1 MKRALAVCLLISVS
15 IAALW
20 VWGFNTHYF
29 TRRDAYDYAQ
39 ISLQFFQGKGL
50 ATLQIFPRHI
60 PYFQD
65 NGILN
70 GSTWPNLYRN
80 PLLMILNFAFLRFFD
95 SVIVASVIQSGFWY
109 IVSIPVLFFL
119 ANRLTNL
126 RVAIVSTIFY
136 AADPVIFLYGY
147 SGMTET
153 LATFLLLCLL
163 FVFTWDDEKRWK
175 WLLAGSAHRSD
186 IFSPNTV
193 CYFGPFS
200 VNLCLAYH
208 LKTQEV
214 FSFFIIIS
222 RSAYC
227 AYSMDGA

>member
-1 MKRALAVCLLISVS
+1 MIANVRTYWNLNKRALTVCFLISVS

-20 VWGFNTHYF
+20 IWGFNTHYF

-50 ATLQIFPRHI
+50 STLQFFPRHI

-65 NGILN
+65 NGILT

-80 PLLMILNFAFLRFFD
+80 PLLMILNSAFLRFFD
-95 SVIVASVIQSGFWY
+95 NVIVASVIQSGFWY
-109 IVSIPVLFFL
+109 IASIPVLFFL
-119 ANRLTNL
+119 AKRLTNL

-136 AADPVIFLYGY
+136 AADPVIFLYSY

-163 FVFTWDDEKRWK
+163 VS
-175 WLLAGSAHRSD
+175 LVSG
-186 IFSPNTV
+186 
-193 CYFGPFS
+193 
-200 VNLCLAYH
+200 H
-208 LKTQEV
+208 LP
-214 FSFFIIIS
+214 S
-222 RSAYC
+222 
-227 AYSMDGA
+227 